1 MPKTEKK
8 IIPKKNKPPFF
19 FANYDQRS
27 IHILKFDPVIKQK
40 TLELWDFVIS
50 SAKRS
55 TDLSEQIPDLPLPDF
70 RSLLQRLAKVA
81 RILHEN
87 H

>member
-55 TDLSEQIPDLPLPDF
+55 TDRTDP
-70 RSLLQRLAKVA
+70 RSSVA
-81 RILHEN
+81 RFPKPLTTLGKSCAN
-87 H
+87 FA